1 MPLDLDTSLAYVKG
15 IGPARAALF
24 EAKSLRTVEDLL
36 AYVPFRYED
45 RSNLKPIAQL
55 APGEMATVVAEVRSA
70 KLSGFKKRN
79 LGLFEAEFS
88 DASRAVLTAKWFH
101 GGYLA
106 NSIVPGRKIALFGK
120 VEFDAYRGQL
130 AMLHPE
136 IEMLTGED
144 DEGESALHVGRVVPV
159 YEAIGKINTR
169 AIRALTHRILES
181 INELDDPLPED
192 LRRRLRLPDRLT
204 AIREVHFPPPESDL
218 RMLNA
223 FRSPG
228 QFRLILEEFFWLECG
243 LALKRSKA
251 RLLPGIAFEL
261 NDRVR
266 EKIKAMLPFKP
277 TGAQKRA
284 LAEIAKDMAA
294 PTPMNRML
302 QGDVGSGK
310 TIVAAEAA
318 VIALENGF
326 QAAVLAPTEILAA
339 QHYLSLKPIFEKL
352 GYVTALLTGSLTAR
366 EKVQIKKL
374 LAAGLVHIAVGTH
387 ALIEKDV
394 EFQRLGF
401 VVIDEQ
407 HRFGVMQRFEL
418 LQKGIH
424 PDVLVMTATP
434 IPRTLALT
442 LYGDLDISIIDE
454 LPPGRWPILTKHV
467 NADQIEKI
475 YSSLKRQIEAGRQA
489 FVVYPVIEEGETQ
502 AMKAAQQ
509 MHEHLSRD
517 VFPDIPVGLL
527 HGRLPPGEKEAAMDD
542 FKRNRTKILVAT
554 TVIEVG
560 VDVPNATVMVIEQAE
575 RFGLA
580 QLHQLRG
587 RVGRGAEQ
595 SYCILVTD
603 KMNDASRQRIRTLVD
618 SNDGFHIAE
627 MDLKLR
633 GPGEFFGT
641 KQSGLPSL
649 RIANILRDQE
659 ILEVA
664 RREAEAFV
672 ANPPSKEELA
682 RAVAYIRDHWQR
694 RYGLVQVG

>member
-45 RSNLKPIAQL
+45 RSNLKAIALL

-106 NSIVPGRKIALFGK
+106 NSIVPGQKIALFGK
-120 VEFDAYRGQL
+120 VEFDTYRGQL

-169 AIRALTHRILES
+169 AIRTLTHRILGS
-181 INELDDPLPED
+181 IAELEDPLPEH
-192 LRRRLRLPDRLT
+192 LRRTLRLPDRLT
-204 AIREVHFPPPESDL
+204 AIREAHFPPPESDL

-318 VIALENGF
+318 VIAVENGF
-326 QAAVLAPTEILAA
+326 QAVVLAPTEILAA
-339 QHYLSLKPIFEKL
+339 QHFLSLKPIFEKL

-418 LQKGIH
+418 LQKGVH

-442 LYGDLDISIIDE
+442 LYG
-454 LPPGRWPILTKHV
+454 
-467 NADQIEKI
+467 
-475 YSSLKRQIEAGRQA
+475 
-489 FVVYPVIEEGETQ
+489 
-502 AMKAAQQ
+502 
-509 MHEHLSRD
+509 
-517 VFPDIPVGLL
+517 
-527 HGRLPPGEKEAAMDD
+527 
-542 FKRNRTKILVAT
+542 
-554 TVIEVG
+554 
-560 VDVPNATVMVIEQAE
+560 
-575 RFGLA
+575 
-580 QLHQLRG
+580 
-587 RVGRGAEQ
+587 
-595 SYCILVTD
+595 
-603 KMNDASRQRIRTLVD
+603 
-618 SNDGFHIAE
+618 
-627 MDLKLR
+627 
-633 GPGEFFGT
+633 
-641 KQSGLPSL
+641 
-649 RIANILRDQE
+649 
-659 ILEVA
+659 
-664 RREAEAFV
+664 
-672 ANPPSKEELA
+672 
-682 RAVAYIRDHWQR
+682 
-694 RYGLVQVG
+694 

>member
-1 MPLDLDTSLAYVKG
+1 MPLSLDTSLTYVKG
-15 IGPARAALF
+15 VGPARAALL
-24 EAKSLRTVEDLL
+24 EAKGLGTVEDLL
-36 AYVPFRYED
+36 SYVPFRYED
-45 RSNLKPIAQL
+45 RSNMKSIAQL

-70 KLSGFKKRN
+70 KLSGFKRRN
-79 LGLFEAEFS
+79 LGLFEAEFT
-88 DASRAVLTAKWFH
+88 DASRGVLCAKWFH

-106 NSIVPGRKIALFGK
+106 DKIVPGLKMALFGK
-120 VEFDAYRGQL
+120 VEMDTYRGQL

-136 IEMLTGED
+136 TEMLTADDDDGEA
-144 DEGESALHVGRVVPV
+144 ALHVGRVVPV
-159 YEAIGKINTR
+159 YEAVGKINTR
-169 AIRALTHRILES
+169 ALRTLTHRILSSLTEV
-181 INELDDPLPED
+181 DDPLPEE
-192 LRRRLRLPDRLT
+192 LRRRLRLPDRMT
-204 AIREVHFPPPESDL
+204 SIREVHFPAPDSDL
-218 RMLNA
+218 RMLNS
-223 FRSPG
+223 FRSPA
-228 QFRLILEEFFWLECG
+228 QFRLIFEEFFWLECG

-251 RLLPGIAFEL
+251 RTIPGIAFQL
-261 NDRVR
+261 NDKVR

-277 TGAQKRA
+277 TTAQKCV
-284 LAEIAKDMAA
+284 LLEIAKDMEA
-294 PTPMNRML
+294 PTPMNRLL

-318 VIALENGF
+318 VIAVENGY

-352 GYVTALLTGSLTAR
+352 GYVVALLTGSFSGR
-366 EKVQIKKL
+366 EKAQIKKL
-374 LAAGLVHIAVGTH
+374 LGAGLVHVAVGTH

-394 EFQRLGF
+394 EFERLGF

-418 LQKGIH
+418 ASKGIH

-434 IPRTLALT
+434 IPRTLAMT
-442 LYGDLDISIIDE
+442 IYGDLDVSVIDE
-454 LPPGRWPILTKHV
+454 MPPGRKPIQTKHV
-467 NADQIEKI
+467 NADQIEKV
-475 YSSLKRQIEAGRQA
+475 YSSLKRQIDAGRQA
-489 FVVYPVIEEGETQ
+489 YVVYPVIEESETQ

-509 MHEHLSRD
+509 MHEHLSRE
-517 VFPDIPVGLL
+517 VFPDIRVGLL
-527 HGRLPPGEKEAAMDD
+527 HGRLPPSEKEAAMDD
-542 FKRNRTKILVAT
+542 FKKGRTKILVST

-560 VDVPNATVMVIEQAE
+560 VDVPNATVMLIEQAE

-595 SYCILVTD
+595 SYCILVTE
-603 KMNDASRQRIRTLVD
+603 KLNDAARQRIRTLVD

-649 RIANILRDQE
+649 RIANILRDEE
-659 ILEVA
+659 ILQVA
-664 RREAEAFV
+664 RREAHALV
-672 ANPPSKEELA
+672 QNPPSKEELT
-682 RAVAYIRDHWQR
+682 RVVTYIRDHWQR